1 MTAGGREGR
10 QWHRVDVNKLSTTS
24 TGSTSA
30 VYVDGLSTTST
41 SSTNEMVAT
50 TCWSSSSRPG
60 GPDSTG
66 GPGPTS
72 EAVGPAPR
80 RGLLAL
86 IALLGGHGLSLLG
99 NVITVIVI
107 PLYVLHD
114 TGSVLATGI
123 AGVFATVPVIVGGAL
138 GGVLVD
144 RIGFRTA
151 AIVAD
156 LASGATILLIPVLA
170 ATTGLPFP
178 VLLTLVFLSGLL
190 DTPGNTAK
198 SALVPDLAEGAGLS
212 VARATGIHSA
222 VSRSAAMIGASVAAV
237 CVIWLG
243 PLNAL
248 LIDAVTFA
256 VSALL
261 LGVGVPRYADAR
273 PADPEAAA
281 PAPSTPGPDHARP
294 SETPT
299 QPATRRGYWTDL
311 AAGIRFLHH
320 RPLLRNLVLMIVVT
334 NCFDA
339 AGLTVLMPAYASTV
353 GADGA
358 IFGVMVA
365 VFSGGAL
372 AGAGLF
378 TWLGQRWPRRPVLVI
393 SFLLAGAPPYL
404 AMAAAVPVPVL
415 LAVLAVAGL
424 AAGSINPLITTVL
437 YERVPRQL
445 RARVLGAMTTGVSLG
460 LPLGSLGAGV
470 AVTAAGL
477 APVLLAVGAVYA
489 LVTLAPLM
497 GGSWRNLEPGSLD
510 LSREAHR
517 D

>member
-1 MTAGGREGR
+1 VSVRGQGH
-10 QWHRVDVNKLSTTS
+10 QV
-24 TGSTSA
+24 STS
-30 VYVDGLSTTST
+30 STSGVST
-41 SSTNEMVAT
+41 SSTN
-50 TCWSSSSRPG
+50 G
-60 GPDSTG
+60 ISTRS
-66 GPGPTS
+66 T
-72 EAVGPAPR
+72 

-86 IALLGGHGLSLLG
+86 ITLLGGHGLSLLG
-99 NVITVIVI
+99 NVITVIVV

-114 TGSVLATGI
+114 TGSVLATGV

-198 SALVPDLAEGAGLS
+198 SALVPDLAETAGLS

-237 CVIWLG
+237 CVVWLG

-248 LIDAVTFA
+248 LIDAATFA

-261 LGVGVPRYADAR
+261 LWAGVPRHADAR
-273 PADPEAAA
+273 TPADPAD
-281 PAPSTPGPDHARP
+281 PADPAGPAG
-294 SETPT
+294 
-299 QPATRRGYWTDL
+299 PAGRLGYWTEL

-339 AGLTVLMPAYASTV
+339 AGITVLMPAYASTV

-378 TWLGQRWPRRPVLVI
+378 TWLGHRLPRRPVLVL

-404 AMAAAVPVPVL
+404 AMAAGLPVPVL

-460 LPLGSLGAGV
+460 LPLGSLGAGL

-477 APVLLAVGAVYA
+477 VPVLLGVGAVYA
-489 LVTLAPLM
+489 LVTLAPLS
-497 GGSWRNLEPGSLD
+497 GGSWRNLEPGSLA
-510 LSREAHR
+510 LSPVTHR

>member
-1 MTAGGREGR
+1 MSVRGQGH
-10 QWHRVDVNKLSTTS
+10 QV
-24 TGSTSA
+24 
-30 VYVDGLSTTST
+30 ST
-41 SSTNEMVAT
+41 SSTNGVST
-50 TCWSSSSRPG
+50 SSTSGVSTSSTSG
-60 GPDSTG
+60 VSTRSTNG
-66 GPGPTS
+66 ISTRS
-72 EAVGPAPR
+72 T

-86 IALLGGHGLSLLG
+86 ITLLGGHGLSLLG
-99 NVITVIVI
+99 NVITVIVV

-114 TGSVLATGI
+114 TGSVLATGV

-190 DTPGNTAK
+190 DTSGNTAK
-198 SALVPDLAEGAGLS
+198 SALVPDLAEAAGLS

-237 CVIWLG
+237 CVVWLG

-248 LIDAVTFA
+248 LIDAATFA
-256 VSALL
+256 ASALL
-261 LGVGVPRYADAR
+261 LWVGVPRHADAR
-273 PADPEAAA
+273 TADPADPGD
-281 PAPSTPGPDHARP
+281 PADRL
-294 SETPT
+294 
-299 QPATRRGYWTDL
+299 GYWTEL

-339 AGLTVLMPAYASTV
+339 AGITVLMPAYASTV

-378 TWLGQRWPRRPVLVI
+378 TWLGHRLPRRPVLVL

-404 AMAAAVPVPVL
+404 AMAAGVPVPVL

-460 LPLGSLGAGV
+460 LPLGSLGAGL

-477 APVLLAVGAVYA
+477 VPVLLGVGAVYA
-489 LVTLAPLM
+489 LVTLAPLS
-497 GGSWRNLEPGSLD
+497 GGSWRNLEPGSLA
-510 LSREAHR
+510 LSPVTHR

>member
-1 MTAGGREGR
+1 MSAGERGHGVYFDR
-10 QWHRVDVNKLSTTS
+10 LSTAS
-24 TGSTSA
+24 TRST
-30 VYVDGLSTTST
+30 
-41 SSTNEMVAT
+41 
-50 TCWSSSSRPG
+50 
-60 GPDSTG
+60 
-66 GPGPTS
+66 
-72 EAVGPAPR
+72 

-86 IALLGGHGLSLLG
+86 ITLLGGHGLSLLG
-99 NVITVIVI
+99 NVITVIVV

-114 TGSVLATGI
+114 TGSVLATGV

-237 CVIWLG
+237 CVVWLG

-248 LIDAVTFA
+248 VIDAATFA
-256 VSALL
+256 VSALVL
-261 LGVGVPRYADAR
+261 WVGVPRHADAR
-273 PADPEAAA
+273 PGPADDATPLAA
-281 PAPSTPGPDHARP
+281 PDLAGPLATP
-294 SETPT
+294 PT
-299 QPATRRGYWTDL
+299 GRRGYWTDL

-339 AGLTVLMPAYASTV
+339 AGITVLMPAYASTV

-378 TWLGQRWPRRPVLVI
+378 TWLGQRWPRRPVLVV

-404 AMAAAVPVPVL
+404 AMAAGVPVPVL
-415 LAVLAVAGL
+415 LSVLAVAGL

-460 LPLGSLGAGV
+460 LPLGSLGAGL

-477 APVLLAVGAVYA
+477 VPVLLAVGVVYA
-489 LVTLAPLM
+489 LVTLAPLT

>member
-1 MTAGGREGR
+1 MSVRGQGH
-10 QWHRVDVNKLSTTS
+10 QV
-24 TGSTSA
+24 STS
-30 VYVDGLSTTST
+30 STSGVST
-41 SSTNEMVAT
+41 SSTN
-50 TCWSSSSRPG
+50 G
-60 GPDSTG
+60 ISTRS
-66 GPGPTS
+66 T
-72 EAVGPAPR
+72 

-86 IALLGGHGLSLLG
+86 ITLLGGHGLSLLG
-99 NVITVIVI
+99 NVITVIVV

-198 SALVPDLAEGAGLS
+198 SALVPDLAETAGLS

-237 CVIWLG
+237 CVVWLG

-248 LIDAVTFA
+248 LIDAATFA

-261 LGVGVPRYADAR
+261 LWVGVPKHADAR
-273 PADPEAAA
+273 TADPTDPADPAD
-281 PAPSTPGPDHARP
+281 PADRL
-294 SETPT
+294 
-299 QPATRRGYWTDL
+299 GYWTEL

-339 AGLTVLMPAYASTV
+339 AGITVLMPAYASTV

-415 LAVLAVAGL
+415 LGVLALAGL

-437 YERVPRQL
+437 YERVPRAL

-460 LPLGSLGAGV
+460 LPLGALGAGI
-470 AVTAAGL
+470 AVSAAGL
-477 APVLLAVGAVYA
+477 VPVLLVVGAVYA
-489 LVTLAPLM
+489 LVTLAPLT
-497 GGSWRNLEPGSLD
+497 GGSWRNLEPESLA
-510 LSREAHR
+510 LSPAGHR

>member
-1 MTAGGREGR
+1 MSAGGRDGR
-10 QWHRVDVNKLSTTS
+10 ERHQVYFDRLST
-24 TGSTSA
+24 A
-30 VYVDGLSTTST
+30 ST
-41 SSTNEMVAT
+41 SSTSGLGAT
-50 TCWSSSSRPG
+50 AGAGSTSQVSTSSTSGMGATAGAGSTSQVYFHKLSTASTSS
-60 GPDSTG
+60 
-66 GPGPTS
+66 TS
-72 EAVGPAPR
+72 QAGPA

-86 IALLGGHGLSLLG
+86 FTLLGGHGLSLLG
-99 NVITVIVI
+99 NVITVIVV

-114 TGSVLATGI
+114 TGSVLATGV
-123 AGVFATVPVIVGGAL
+123 AGVFATLPVIVGGAL

-198 SALVPDLAEGAGLS
+198 SALVPDLAEAAGLS
-212 VARATGIHSA
+212 VTRATGIHSA
-222 VSRSAAMIGASVAAV
+222 VSRSAAMLGASVAAI
-237 CVIWLG
+237 CVVWLG

-248 LIDAVTFA
+248 LIDAATFA
-256 VSALL
+256 ASALL
-261 LGVGVPRYADAR
+261 LWLGVPRHADAG
-273 PADPEAAA
+273 PAAAEAAA
-281 PAPSTPGPDHARP
+281 STELPAGW
-294 SETPT
+294 
-299 QPATRRGYWTDL
+299 RGYWADF
-311 AAGIRFLHH
+311 AAGLRFLWQ
-320 RPLLRNLVLMIVVT
+320 RPLLRYLVLMIVVT

-339 AGLTVLMPAYASTV
+339 AGITVLMPAYASTV

-372 AGAGLF
+372 SGAALF
-378 TWLGQRWPRRPVLVI
+378 TWLGHRLPRRPLLVL
-393 SFLLAGAPPYL
+393 SFFLAGAPPYL
-404 AMAAAVPVPVL
+404 AMAAGVPVPVL

-437 YERVPRQL
+437 YERVPREF

-460 LPLGSLGAGV
+460 LPLGSGLAGV
-470 AVTAAGL
+470 VVSAAGL
-477 APVLLAVGAVYA
+477 VPVLLVIGVLYA
-489 LVTLAPLM
+489 LVTLAPLT
-497 GGSWRNLEPGSLD
+497 GGSWRGIERADGESVSVAP
-510 LSREAHR
+510 
-517 D
+517 

>member
-1 MTAGGREGR
+1 MVPSAPAPQKAGAARGG
-10 QWHRVDVNKLSTTS
+10 
-24 TGSTSA
+24 
-30 VYVDGLSTTST
+30 
-41 SSTNEMVAT
+41 MVA
-50 TCWSSSSRPG
+50 
-60 GPDSTG
+60 
-66 GPGPTS
+66 
-72 EAVGPAPR
+72 
-80 RGLLAL
+80 L
-86 IALLGGHGLSLLG
+86 ITLLGGHGLSLLG
-99 NVITVIVI
+99 NVITVIVV

-114 TGSVLATGI
+114 TGSVLATGV

-198 SALVPDLAEGAGLS
+198 SALVPDLAEAAGLS

-237 CVIWLG
+237 CVVWLG

-248 LIDAVTFA
+248 LIDAATFA

-261 LGVGVPRYADAR
+261 LWVGVPRHADAR
-273 PADPEAAA
+273 PA
-281 PAPSTPGPDHARP
+281 
-294 SETPT
+294 ETPT
-299 QPATRRGYWTDL
+299 PPADRVGYRTDL

-339 AGLTVLMPAYASTV
+339 AGITVLMPAYASTV

-404 AMAAAVPVPVL
+404 AMAAGVPVPVL

-437 YERVPRQL
+437 YERVPREL

-477 APVLLAVGAVYA
+477 VPVLLSVGAVYA
-489 LVTLAPLM
+489 LVTLAPLT
-497 GGSWRNLEPGSLD
+497 GGSWRNLEPESLA
-510 LSREAHR
+510 LSPVTHR

>member
-1 MTAGGREGR
+1 
-10 QWHRVDVNKLSTTS
+10 V
-24 TGSTSA
+24 
-30 VYVDGLSTTST
+30 
-41 SSTNEMVAT
+41 
-50 TCWSSSSRPG
+50 
-60 GPDSTG
+60 
-66 GPGPTS
+66 
-72 EAVGPAPR
+72 
-80 RGLLAL
+80 AL
-86 IALLGGHGLSLLG
+86 ITLLGGHGLSLLG
-99 NVITVIVI
+99 NVITVIVV

-114 TGSVLATGI
+114 TGSVLATGV

-198 SALVPDLAEGAGLS
+198 SALVPDLAEAAGLS

-248 LIDAVTFA
+248 LIDAATFA

-261 LGVGVPRYADAR
+261 LWLGVPRHADAR
-273 PADPEAAA
+273 PAGPEDAAA
-281 PAPSTPGPDHARP
+281 DAVQ
-294 SETPT
+294 PT
-299 QPATRRGYWTDL
+299 GWRGYWTDL

-339 AGLTVLMPAYASTV
+339 AGITVLMPAYASTV

-378 TWLGQRWPRRPVLVI
+378 TWLGQRWPRRPVLVV

-404 AMAAAVPVPVL
+404 AMAAGVPVPVL

-477 APVLLAVGAVYA
+477 VPVLLGVGAVYA
-489 LVTLAPLM
+489 LVTLAPLT
-497 GGSWRNLEPGSLD
+497 GGSWRNLEPGSLA
-510 LSREAHR
+510 LSPVTHR

>member
-1 MTAGGREGR
+1 VSGGEGH
-10 QWHRVDVNKLSTTS
+10 QV
-24 TGSTSA
+24 
-30 VYVDGLSTTST
+30 ST
-41 SSTNEMVAT
+41 SSTNGTVAT
-50 TCWSSSSRPG
+50 VRKGSASRG
-60 GPDSTG
+60 GMLT
-66 GPGPTS
+66 
-72 EAVGPAPR
+72 
-80 RGLLAL
+80 L
-86 IALLGGHGLSLLG
+86 ITLLGGHGLSLLG
-99 NVITVIVI
+99 NVITVIVV

-114 TGSVLATGI
+114 TGSVLATGV

-156 LASGATILLIPVLA
+156 VASGATILLIPVLA
-170 ATTGLPFP
+170 TTTGLPFP

-198 SALVPDLAEGAGLS
+198 SALVPDLAEAAGLS

-237 CVIWLG
+237 CVVWLG

-248 LIDAVTFA
+248 LIDAATFA

-261 LGVGVPRYADAR
+261 LWVGVPRHADAR
-273 PADPEAAA
+273 PAAPDGQAAAA
-281 PAPSTPGPDHARP
+281 PAPDPARP
-294 SETPT
+294 AEYPT
-299 QPATRRGYWTDL
+299 RAAGPRGYWSDL

-334 NCFDA
+334 NCFDS
-339 AGLTVLMPAYASTV
+339 AGITVLMPAYASTV

-404 AMAAAVPVPVL
+404 AMAAGVPVPVL

-437 YERVPRQL
+437 YERVPRPL

-460 LPLGSLGAGV
+460 LPLGSLGAGL

-477 APVLLAVGAVYA
+477 VPVLLSVGAVYA
-489 LVTLAPLM
+489 LVTLAPLT

-510 LSREAHR
+510 LSPVTHR

>member
-1 MTAGGREGR
+1 
-10 QWHRVDVNKLSTTS
+10 
-24 TGSTSA
+24 
-30 VYVDGLSTTST
+30 
-41 SSTNEMVAT
+41 MVA
-50 TCWSSSSRPG
+50 
-60 GPDSTG
+60 
-66 GPGPTS
+66 
-72 EAVGPAPR
+72 
-80 RGLLAL
+80 L
-86 IALLGGHGLSLLG
+86 ISLLGGHGLSLLG
-99 NVITVIVI
+99 NVITVIVV
-107 PLYVLHD
+107 PLYVLQD
-114 TGSVLATGI
+114 TGSVLATGV

-170 ATTGLPFP
+170 ATVGLPFP
-178 VLLTLVFLSGLL
+178 VLLALVFFSGLL

-198 SALVPDLAEGAGLS
+198 SALVPDLAEAAGLS

-222 VSRSAAMIGASVAAV
+222 VSRSAAMVGAAVAAV
-237 CVIWLG
+237 CVLWLG

-248 LIDAVTFA
+248 LLDAATFA

-261 LGVGVPRYADAR
+261 LWLGVPRHADAG
-273 PADPEAAA
+273 PAAPEAG
-281 PAPSTPGPDHARP
+281 T
-294 SETPT
+294 TVLPT
-299 QPATRRGYWTDL
+299 GWRGYWADF
-311 AAGIRFLHH
+311 AAGIRFLNQ

-334 NCFDA
+334 NCLDS
-339 AGLTVLMPAYASTV
+339 AGITVLMPAYASTV

-365 VFSGGAL
+365 VFSLGAL
-372 AGAGLF
+372 TGAALF
-378 TWLGQRWPRRPVLVI
+378 TWLGPRLPRRPVLVV

-415 LAVLAVAGL
+415 LVVLALAGL

-437 YERVPRQL
+437 YERVPREL
-445 RARVLGAMTTGVSLG
+445 RARVLGAMTTGVSVG
-460 LPLGSLGAGV
+460 LPVGSLGAGL

-477 APVLLAVGAVYA
+477 APVLLAVGVVYA
-489 LVTLAPLM
+489 LVTLAPLT

>member
-1 MTAGGREGR
+1 MSAGERGHGA
-10 QWHRVDVNKLSTTS
+10 
-24 TGSTSA
+24 STSA
-30 VYVDGLSTTST
+30 TSGASTSATSGVSTSATSGVST
-41 SSTNEMVAT
+41 SSTN
-50 TCWSSSSRPG
+50 G
-60 GPDSTG
+60 ISTRS
-66 GPGPTS
+66 T
-72 EAVGPAPR
+72 

-86 IALLGGHGLSLLG
+86 ITLLGGHGLSLLG
-99 NVITVIVI
+99 NVITVIVV

-114 TGSVLATGI
+114 TGSVLATGV

-144 RIGFRTA
+144 RIGFRAA

-237 CVIWLG
+237 CVVWLG

-248 LIDAVTFA
+248 VIDAATFA
-256 VSALL
+256 VSALVL
-261 LGVGVPRYADAR
+261 WVGVPRHADAR
-273 PADPEAAA
+273 PGPDGDGAPITSSNLADP
-281 PAPSTPGPDHARP
+281 S
-294 SETPT
+294 
-299 QPATRRGYWTDL
+299 ATRPAESTTRHAYWTDL
-311 AAGIRFLHH
+311 AAGVRFLYH

-339 AGLTVLMPAYASTV
+339 AGITVLMPAYASTV

-378 TWLGQRWPRRPVLVI
+378 TWLGQRWPRRPVLVV

-460 LPLGSLGAGV
+460 LPLGSLGAGL

-477 APVLLAVGAVYA
+477 VPVLLAVGVVYA
-489 LVTLAPLM
+489 LVTLAPLT